1 MATKKKMATKKNE
14 RMVEVRL
21 PMLPG
26 SKNQTEFF
34 SVNGKNYKI
43 RRGEYVKVPAVLKE
57 VIENSQIA
65 EDAAI
70 RYAQSVLLNENKSE
84 Q

>member
-1 MATKKKMATKKNE
+1 MATKKNE
-14 RMVEVRL
+14 SMVRVRL

-34 SVNGKNYKI
+34 SVNGKNYKVK
-43 RRGEYVKVPAVLKE
+43 RGEYVDVPAVLAE
-57 VIENSQIA
+57 VIENSALA

-70 RYAQSVLLNENKSE
+70 KYAESVRLNESKSE

>member
-1 MATKKKMATKKNE
+1 MATAKKDTVK
-14 RMVEVRL
+14 VRL
-21 PMLPG
+21 PLLPG

-43 RRGEYVKVPAVLKE
+43 KRGVYVDVPACLAE
-57 VIENSQIA
+57 VIENGNLA
-65 EDAAI
+65 ADAAI
-70 RYAQSVLLNENKSE
+70 QYAQDNLVRSPDDKTE

>member
-1 MATKKKMATKKNE
+1 MANKKVK
-14 RMVEVRL
+14 VRL
-21 PMLPG
+21 PLIPG

-43 RRGEYVKVPAVLKE
+43 KRGEYVEVPAELAE
-57 VIENSQIA
+57 VIERTELAQ
-65 EDAAI
+65 DAAI
-70 RYAQSVLLNENKSE
+70 QYAESVLLNEPKKE

>member
-1 MATKKKMATKKNE
+1 MAKKSE
-14 RMVEVRL
+14 MVEVRL

-43 RRGEYVKVPAVLKE
+43 KRGEYVKVPVELKE
-57 VIENSQIA
+57 VIENSQLA

-70 RYAQSVLLNENKSE
+70 RYAQSVLLDDKQSE